1 MRILITND
9 DGIKARGLYL
19 LADWARTLGEVTV
32 VAPKIEQSGKSHG
45 INIISPFEITE
56 EKLLPAV
63 EAYAVDSTPADC
75 VRFGIV
81 GLKREY
87 DLILSGMNA
96 GFNMGKDIVYS
107 GTVGA
112 IYEAYHQNAKAAIAF
127 STAPDT
133 LDGAAKHF
141 DRVLRYFDDRKLLDH
156 HMLYNV
162 NIPAEGKE
170 IVITR
175 QGCAYYS
182 DDFEKCGE
190 NLYKQVGV
198 MVYHDRNDITYDT
211 DAVTRGHISI
221 TPMSTERTDLSV
233 FHALRGINSVN

>member
-1 MRILITND
+1 MKILITND
-9 DGIKARGLYL
+9 DSISARGLYL
-19 LADWARTLGEVTV
+19 LTDWARTLGEVTV
-32 VAPKIEQSGKSHG
+32 VAPKVEQSGKSQG
-45 INIISPFEITE
+45 INIFSPIEITE
-56 EKLLPAV
+56 QNLFPDVK
-63 EAYAVDSTPADC
+63 AYAVDSTPADC

-81 GLKREY
+81 GLKTTY
-87 DLILSGMNA
+87 DLVLSGMNA

-112 IYEAYHQNAKAAIAF
+112 IYEAFHQNAKAAIAF

-133 LDGAAKHF
+133 LDAAAKYF
-141 DRVLRYFDDRKLLDH
+141 DRVLRYFEDH
-156 HMLYNV
+156 RLFDLHPLYHV

-170 IVITR
+170 ILITR

-190 NLYKQVGV
+190 NHYRQVGV
-198 MVYHDRNDITYDT
+198 MVYHDRNDTNYDT

-221 TPMSTERTDLSV
+221 TPMSTERTELSV
-233 FHALRGINSVN
+233 FHALQKATNG